1 MKINT
6 VVYNYSLLL
15 FYIEV
20 LLCAVVG
27 WVFGS
32 YDTWGHKLF
41 LYAKRDIQQAKL
53 VLDLCE
59 QVVSFKICK
68 SMGHVLR
75 RALFIMHE
83 KYFLKSSYTNTIIVY
98 FGRPLLC
105 CYKCIKQVWM
115 LNLRYRFR
123 IQKKVSDLLAEHV
136 SK

>member
-1 MKINT
+1 MQTECIMKINT
-6 VVYNYSLLL
+6 VVYNYFLLL

-20 LLCAVVG
+20 LLCAVGVVVG

-32 YDTWGHKLF
+32 YDIWGHKLF

-53 VLDLCE
+53 VLNLCE

-83 KYFLKSSYTNTIIVY
+83 KYFLKYSYTNTIIVY
-98 FGRPLLC
+98 PGRPLLC

-123 IQKKVSDLLAEHV
+123 MQK
-136 SK
+136 